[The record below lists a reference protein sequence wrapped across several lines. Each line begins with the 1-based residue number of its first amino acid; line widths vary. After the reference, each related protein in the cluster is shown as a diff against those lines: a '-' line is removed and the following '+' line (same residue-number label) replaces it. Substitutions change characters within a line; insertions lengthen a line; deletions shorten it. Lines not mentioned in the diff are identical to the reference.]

1 MSLIFGMGH
10 PQWCAAVLVSAAA
23 TLTGCGTDVT
33 DGDPTPAP
41 PPSVTAAEEDCGPA
55 PLSRPAPGRAI
66 HVVRGTTNIDCP
78 EALRVIKKW
87 DAAPG
92 GRSAGYFIE
101 IEDWDCTA
109 TGDWQ
114 DRLADQ
120 HMLTCERSD
129 GAMVYLDRP

>member
-10 PQWCAAVLVSAAA
+10 PRWCAAVLLSAAA
-23 TLTGCGTDVT
+23 ALTGCGTDVT

-41 PPSVTAAEEDCGPA
+41 PPTVTAAQQDCGLA
-55 PLSRPAPGRAI
+55 PLSRPRTGRDI
-66 HVVRGTTNIDCP
+66 HVMRGTTNIDCP
-78 EALRVIKKW
+78 EALRVIEKW

-109 TGDWQ
+109 AGDWQ
-114 DRLADQ
+114 DRLPDQ
-120 HMLTCERSD
+120 HMMTCERAD
-129 GAMVYLDRP
+129 GALVHLDRP